1 LGNHDKFKNA
11 LAELIVAQCRRSGA
25 DQLLDKFEIA
35 QSLREIGALL
45 ELKGENSFKV
55 KAYQNGAEAIENLA
69 EELGQLVDKRQLT
82 EIRGIGDALAA
93 KIAELYLTG
102 RCAVLENLRAE
113 LPPGVIELS
122 QIPGLSTKKIQ
133 ALHSALNITSID
145 ELRHAC
151 MSGLVS
157 SVPGFGKKTEQKILE
172 GIESYENRVERILL
186 LDAQEIAERIKS
198 TMRRAGLVELE
209 TAGSLRRWQETIGD
223 INLVASTKTA
233 GEKALDTFENHPAVT
248 RIEQRNED
256 SVRVRLA
263 SGTKANLVVS
273 SPANF
278 PFAMLAQTGSTAHW
292 QRLRDIAASKGFELS
307 EKGLL
312 RGGNSVPVKSEAE
325 IYSHLDLPYIPPEL
339 REDVGEIEEAQNGAR
354 FDDLIEIDQLQGM
367 IHCHTTYS
375 DGRNSIEE
383 MAVAAEKMGMSYIT
397 ITDHSPAA
405 HYAGG
410 VEIDRLKRQWEEI
423 ARVQEKVKIKLL
435 RGTESD
441 ILEDGALDYP
451 DSVLDHLDIVIASI
465 HSRMKM
471 DEEQMTKRLIS
482 CMKRPHFK
490 VWGHA
495 LGRLVLRRDP
505 IKCNVEEVLDAAAE
519 SRVAIE
525 INGDPY
531 RLDMEPRW
539 LRAARQR
546 GLKFVISVD
555 AHSIGNLY
563 NLPYGVH
570 MARRGF
576 VRTAEVLNARA
587 VTEFIR
593 HVRPQ

>member
-1 LGNHDKFKNA
+1 M
-11 LAELIVAQCRRSGA
+11 
-25 DQLLDKFEIA
+25 
-35 QSLREIGALL
+35 LL

-55 KAYQNGAEAIENLA
+55 KAYHNGAEAVENLA
-69 EELGQLVDKRQLT
+69 EDLGQLVDRRQLT

-102 RCAVLENLRAE
+102 RCAMLEKLRSE
-113 LPPGVIELS
+113 LPAGVIELS

-133 ALHSALNITSID
+133 ALQSALNITSID

-151 MSGLVS
+151 MAGLVS
-157 SVPGFGKKTEQKILE
+157 SVPGFGKKTEEKILA
-172 GIESYENRVERILL
+172 GIESYENREERILL
-186 LDAQEIAERIKS
+186 LDAQELAERITS
-198 TMRRAGLVELE
+198 YMRHQDLAGLEV
-209 TAGSLRRWQETIGD
+209 AGSLRRWQETIGN
-223 INLVASTKTA
+223 INLVASTTDPENVLDVF
-233 GEKALDTFENHPAVT
+233 EKHPSVT
-248 RIEQRNED
+248 KVEQRSTD
-256 SVRVRLA
+256 STLVRLA
-263 SGTKANLVVS
+263 SGMKADLFVAS
-273 SPANF
+273 AQQFPA
-278 PFAMLAQTGSTAHW
+278 AMLARTGSHAHF
-292 QRLRDIAASKGFELS
+292 QRLREVAAVKGFALNEN
-307 EKGLL
+307 GLQ
-312 RGGNSVPVKSEAE
+312 RNGKSMPVKSEAE

-339 REDVGEIEEAQNGAR
+339 REDVGEIEEAQNGAT
-354 FDDLIEIDQLQGM
+354 FDDLIEIDQLKGM
-367 IHCHTTYS
+367 VHCHTTYS
-375 DGRNSIEE
+375 DGRNTIEE
-383 MAVAAEKMGMSYIT
+383 MATAAEKMGMSYIT

-410 VEIDRLKRQWEEI
+410 VEIERLKRQWEEI
-423 ARVQEKVKIKLL
+423 AKVQEKVKIKIL

-451 DSVLDHLDIVIASI
+451 DSILEQFDIVIASI

-471 DEEQMTKRLIS
+471 DENQMTRRLIS
-482 CMKRPHFK
+482 CMKQPHFK

-495 LGRLVLRRDP
+495 LGRLVLKRDP
-505 IKCNVEEVLDAAAE
+505 IKCRVEEILDAAAE

-576 VRTAEVLNARA
+576 IRTAEVLNALAPKDFAKFVKPA
-587 VTEFIR
+587 VG
-593 HVRPQ
+593 

>member
-1 LGNHDKFKNA
+1 
-11 LAELIVAQCRRSGA
+11 
-25 DQLLDKFEIA
+25 LLDKFEIA
-35 QSLREIGALL
+35 QSLREIGTLL

-55 KAYQNGAEAIENLA
+55 KAYHNGAEAIENLA
-69 EELGQLVDKRQLT
+69 EDLGQLVDKRQLT

-102 RCAVLENLRAE
+102 RCTVLENLRSE

-133 ALHSALNITSID
+133 ALHTALNISSID

-157 SVPGFGKKTEQKILE
+157 SVPGFGKKTEKKILE
-172 GIESYENRVERILL
+172 GIESYENREERILL

-198 TMRRAGLVELE
+198 AMLREGLVELE
-209 TAGSLRRWQETIGD
+209 TVGSLRRWQETIGN
-223 INLVASTKTA
+223 INLVASTQSPR
-233 GEKALDTFENHPAVT
+233 EKVFDLFENLPAVT
-248 RIEQRNED
+248 KIEQRSED
-256 SVRVRLA
+256 SMQVRLA
-263 SGTKANLVVS
+263 TGMKANLLVS
-273 SPANF
+273 SPEHLPA
-278 PFAMLAQTGSTAHW
+278 AMLAQTGSNAHW
-292 QRLRDIAASKGFELS
+292 QRLRDIAAVKGLDLS

-312 RGGNSVPVKSEAE
+312 RSGKDVPVKSEAE
-325 IYSHLDLPYIPPEL
+325 IYSLLDLPYIPPEL
-339 REDVGEIEEAQNGAR
+339 REDVGEIEEAQSGAR
-354 FDDLIEIDQLQGM
+354 FDDLIEIGQLQGM
-367 IHCHTTYS
+367 VHCHTTYS

-383 MAVAAEKMGMSYIT
+383 MAVAAEKMGMSYMT

-451 DSVLDHLDIVIASI
+451 DSILDQLDIVIASI

-482 CMKRPHFK
+482 CMKQPHFK
-490 VWGHA
+490 IWGHA

-505 IKCNVEEVLDAAAE
+505 IRCKVEEVLDAAAE

-539 LRAARQR
+539 LRAARRR

-563 NLPYGVH
+563 NLPFGVH

-576 VRTAEVLNARA
+576 IRTAEVLNARD
-587 VTEFIR
+587 VSEFVR
-593 HVRPQ
+593 HVKPAVC